1 LKPNF
6 WFLPRCNIII
16 KSKDTQ
22 HKKQPHDPK
31 HTHCHDA
38 LHLLA
43 PHGGVMGGDGP
54 HRSSV
59 SPNLAFGLFPYRWD
73 YGLARKWRCVR
84 HGIWGSVWCLLQ
96 YPGGSLLSAYVGLWT
111 NHTLWL
117 QRVDRNQDIQ
127 EYSSTKVIF
136 PTKWNMVFLF

>member
-1 LKPNF
+1 MKPNF

-96 YPGGSLLSAYVGLWT
+96 YPGRSLLSAYVGLWT
-111 NHTLWL
+111 NHSLAAES
-117 QRVDRNQDIQ
+117 RSESRMPG
-127 EYSSTKVIF
+127 TKVI
-136 PTKWNMVFLF
+136 PTKWNMIFLF